1 MAQHDGNNSQK
12 QRGWINYFRVLAGA
26 YLIYLAYRLL
36 RSIWDGT
43 AEMVALN
50 GVSGAA
56 FAAAGAAILW
66 REWRAYQYAK
76 AHKDDPDTW
85 TLDDDPAPEAGTAEP
100 EEPEEPKDREK
111 GRAEP

>member
-1 MAQHDGNNSQK
+1 MRFLFFCRR
-12 QRGWINYFRVLAGA
+12 RGDPSL
-26 YLIYLAYRLL
+26 
-36 RSIWDGT
+36 SPS
-43 AEMVALN
+43 AEE
-50 GVSGAA
+50 GKRT
-56 FAAAGAAILW
+56 AAGAAILW

-111 GRAEP
+111 GREEP